1 MESKERQIQAPSAA
15 KKAWIVVASGHTA
28 RIYEEDSARGLRLID
43 KIICTRGGKLRH
55 QLSHM
60 EEAGPDDAAFVREVG
75 EWLKEH
81 ADKGMFESFA
91 VVAEHKMLTHLKA
104 GFGSGFEEKMARH
117 IDYGLEEANDA
128 AVTEKLCNI
137 MYF

>member
-1 MESKERQIQAPSAA
+1 MPNKEKQTPLSTAD

-43 KIICTRGGKLRH
+43 KIICTRGGQLRH
-55 QLSHM
+55 KLSHK
-60 EEAGPDDAAFVREVG
+60 EDVGPDDAAFVREVG
-75 EWLKEH
+75 EWLKGH

-104 GFGSGFEEKMARH
+104 GFGSGFEGKMARH
-117 IDYGLEEANDA
+117 IDYGLEDANDA